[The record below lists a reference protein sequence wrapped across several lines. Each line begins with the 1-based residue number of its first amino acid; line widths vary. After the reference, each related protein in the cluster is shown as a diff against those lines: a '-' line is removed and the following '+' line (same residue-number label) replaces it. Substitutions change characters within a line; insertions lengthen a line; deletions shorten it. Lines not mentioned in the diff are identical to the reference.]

1 MPSES
6 RGFKNMQNFLL
17 THCFNICMKKDFS
30 KKKECVRIQGGWK
43 GGRGARF
50 LPVSGKIKTSVVP
63 TKEKSRVESVVLVG
77 VLQRHAHLV

>member
-1 MPSES
+1 MVG
-6 RGFKNMQNFLL
+6 R
-17 THCFNICMKKDFS
+17 
-30 KKKECVRIQGGWK
+30 

-50 LPVSGKIKTSVVP
+50 LPVSGKKKTSVVP

>member
-1 MPSES
+1 MVG
-6 RGFKNMQNFLL
+6 R
-17 THCFNICMKKDFS
+17 
-30 KKKECVRIQGGWK
+30 